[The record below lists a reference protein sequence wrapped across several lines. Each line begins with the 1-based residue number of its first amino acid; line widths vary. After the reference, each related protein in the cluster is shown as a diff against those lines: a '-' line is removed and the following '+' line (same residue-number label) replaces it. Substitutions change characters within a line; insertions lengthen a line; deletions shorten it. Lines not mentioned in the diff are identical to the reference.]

1 MHLQDLAGFVPLDY
15 MALAAISAMVRGND
29 SDLHQMTSRERLISV
44 NDVTWNHCI
53 TVPHWFPC
61 E

>member
-44 NDVTWNHCI
+44 NDVNVESLHHSASL
-53 TVPHWFPC
+53 VPM
-61 E
+61 